1 MKTAGN
7 TIIYLSLLA
16 VLAGCTE
23 KPSQE
28 EPAGDFISFYG
39 RSVYLSSGT
48 KGIVQDEN
56 MTLPIVVTDDSESS
70 PAFTEEE
77 VGYSYGS
84 IWTSDKQWESGK
96 HYTLYAYIISQDSED
111 SGTSAGKIE
120 VLGDLANTNR
130 SSGTHFKV
138 EQPESYSPDE
148 ESYADFLLSYPV
160 QADGTD
166 KPLVSLDF
174 ERTMACVELYMTRTT
189 NPSVTVN
196 NVTFS
201 NVTRSATY
209 YIRLHGDGDF
219 RGMKNVWQVTEADSP
234 VSYSYSGPDGNGIS
248 LNEKTDDKDRFD
260 DSYRIMRFLVPY
272 QSLTDGHTLTV
283 DYTASEG
290 SGTASQASKA
300 VFNLSGYDPEEW
312 VYGHRIR
319 YYVSIDT
326 GARLEGAVDQWRDV
340 DYIEGTFL
348 PD

>member
-7 TIIYLSLLA
+7 TMIYLSLLA

-48 KGIVQDEN
+48 KGIIQDEN
-56 MTLPIVVTDDSESS
+56 MELPIVVTDDSESN
-70 PAFTEEE
+70 PAFTATE

-84 IWTSDKQWESGK
+84 IWTSDKQWVSGK
-96 HYTLYAYIISQDSED
+96 HYTLYAYIISQG
-111 SGTSAGKIE
+111 SGMSAGKIE

-130 SSGTHFKV
+130 YSGTHFKV
-138 EQPESYSPDE
+138 EQPKSYS
-148 ESYADFLLSYPV
+148 
-160 QADGTD
+160 D

-196 NVTFS
+196 SVTFS

-209 YIRLHGDGDF
+209 YIRSHGDGDF

-234 VSYSYSGPDGNGIS
+234 VSYRYSGRPDGNGIS

-290 SGTASQASKA
+290 SGTASQTSKA

>member
-48 KGIVQDEN
+48 KGIIQDEN
-56 MTLPIVVTDDSESS
+56 MELPIVVTDDSESN
-70 PAFTEEE
+70 PAFTATE

-84 IWTSDKQWESGK
+84 IWTSVKQWESGK
-96 HYTLYAYIISQDSED
+96 HYTLYAYIISQDPED

-196 NVTFS
+196 SVTFS

-219 RGMKNVWQVTEADSP
+219 RGMKNVWQV
-234 VSYSYSGPDGNGIS
+234 
-248 LNEKTDDKDRFD
+248 
-260 DSYRIMRFLVPY
+260 
-272 QSLTDGHTLTV
+272 
-283 DYTASEG
+283 
-290 SGTASQASKA
+290 
-300 VFNLSGYDPEEW
+300 NLSSAEK
-312 VYGHRIR
+312 IR
-319 YYVSIDT
+319 K
-326 GARLEGAVDQWRDV
+326 
-340 DYIEGTFL
+340 
-348 PD
+348 